1 MRVDM
6 FIQRGEGLTL
16 EVETAFCTLVYD
28 LETICKLILTHMY
41 DFSNYVII
49 EEDED
54 RVKNYDLDMDSL
66 TENNL
71 YDILHDLIN
80 YHDLNYEDIR

>member
-1 MRVDM
+1 MKVDM

-28 LETICKLILTHMY
+28 IEEICKLTLTHLY
-41 DFSNYVII
+41 DFSDYVII

-54 RVKNYDLDMDSL
+54 RMKNYDLDLDHL
-66 TENNL
+66 NDNNL
-71 YDILHDLIN
+71 YDLLHDLVY
-80 YHDLNYEDIR
+80 YHDLKPIL

>member
-1 MRVDM
+1 MKVDM

-28 LETICKLILTHMY
+28 IEEICKLTLTHLY
-41 DFSNYVII
+41 DFGKYVIV

-54 RVKNYDLDMDSL
+54 RIKNYDLDLDSL
-66 TENNL
+66 NEHSL
-71 YDILHDLIN
+71 YDLLHDLVY
-80 YHDLNYEDIR
+80 YHGLKPIL

>member
-1 MRVDM
+1 MKVDM

-28 LETICKLILTHMY
+28 IEEVCKLTLTHLY
-41 DFSNYVII
+41 DFSKYVIV

-54 RVKNYDLDMDSL
+54 RIKNYDLDLDSL
-66 TENNL
+66 NDNNL
-71 YDILHDLIN
+71 YDLLHDLVY
-80 YHDLNYEDIR
+80 YHDLKPIL